1 MVTKFI
7 PRTGEKHMF
16 KPGQLF
22 TIDNHV
28 YRITKNTPEVYTCC
42 VCAFEDRPGFLEP
55 CAMCLYSSVFPP
67 NCHFKLVK

>member
-7 PRTGEKHMF
+7 PRTGEKQMF

-22 TIDNHV
+22 TVDNHV
-28 YRITKNTPEVYTCC
+28 YRITKDKGKLHTCFG
-42 VCAFEDRPGFLEP
+42 CALEDHPGFLEP
-55 CAMCLYSSVFPP
+55 CFMCRCSKIFPK